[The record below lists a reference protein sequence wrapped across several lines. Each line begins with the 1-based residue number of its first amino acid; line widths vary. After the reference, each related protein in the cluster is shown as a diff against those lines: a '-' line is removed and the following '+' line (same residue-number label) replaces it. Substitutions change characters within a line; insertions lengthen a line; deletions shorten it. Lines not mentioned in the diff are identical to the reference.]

1 MLWTNPSNALQDKT
15 ETLNSINFTDA
26 DQAKKDAYTNAV
38 CTCRRY
44 FI

>member
-1 MLWTNPSNALQDKT
+1 MTNLSNALQDKT

-26 DQAKKDAYTNAV
+26 DQAKKDAYILMRLH
-38 CTCRRY
+38 CRRY